1 MANKIFIFLLF
12 KYSLNMLIF
21 PFKQAPEHKNGDI
34 TIDSPKYNGTHF
46 AIDNFNTKL
55 YTEIKIGNP
64 YQKVKVILAAE
75 ECAFKIG
82 KSRKCIHSDEYL
94 SYYNRNKS
102 NDFIYTPVYS
112 ATDMD
117 FNYEKG
123 STAEDTIY
131 AYTDMNLQNEIPF
144 KNVGFFLGSDTDDKL
159 CGIIGL
165 EMDTVICDRIYN
177 IVKDCKNKKY
187 INNYNFILKY
197 NSFNDGLFI
206 IGSEFKDVINNYDE
220 NKTFTAQLTS
230 RVGVYRFGFDISKII
245 LAGEKNITLDT
256 KVSGEIFN
264 DNYFI
269 VAGAKHLKTYRAS
282 FFEEYLGKGICA
294 INKYD
299 DNPELA
305 LSDKFSVIECTKGK
319 FGGNDLKLLPKFEM
333 YLQNYYEEKKFVF
346 DYKDLF
352 TETKYKYFFNIVFEN
367 VNRTKLQLGKIFLKK
382 YPINFNFENNKRVV
396 EVYDVL
402 YQNPDYGNEEEE
414 VKNRKNNIALYII
427 IIIVLIGIT
436 GVLGY
441 YLGKYL
447 NKIRKKRANELAD
460 DFDYKPDIAIEPE
473 SENAINS

>member
-1 MANKIFIFLLF
+1 MVNKIFIFLLF
-12 KYSLNMLIF
+12 KYSLNMMIF
-21 PFKQAPEHKNGDI
+21 PFKQAPENKNGDI

-64 YQKVKVILAAE
+64 YQKVKVLLAAE

-82 KSRKCIHSDEYL
+82 KSKKCIYSDEYL

-102 NDFIYTPVYS
+102 NDFTYTPVHTM
-112 ATDMD
+112 TDMD
-117 FNYEKG
+117 FNYEQG

-144 KNVGFFLGSDTDDKL
+144 KNVGFYLGSDTNDKL

-165 EMDTVICDRIYN
+165 EMDNIVCQRIYN

-197 NSFNDGLFI
+197 NSLNEGLFI
-206 IGSEFKDVINNYDE
+206 IGSEFKDVIDNYDE
-220 NKTFTAQLTS
+220 NKTFTAQMTS
-230 RVGVYRFGFDISKII
+230 RVGVYRYGFDISKII
-245 LAGEKNITLDT
+245 LSGTKKVTMDT
-256 KVSGEIFN
+256 DVSGEIYN

-269 VAGAKHLKTYRAS
+269 VAGAKHLKSYRDA
-282 FFEEYLGKGICA
+282 FFEEYLGKKICF

-299 DNPELA
+299 NNPELTM
-305 LSDKFSVIECTKGK
+305 SEKYSIIECNKGK
-319 FGGNDLKLLPKFEM
+319 FGDNDFKKFPNFEM
-333 YLQNYYEEKKFVF
+333 YLGNYFEEKKFVF

-352 TETKYKYFFNIVFEN
+352 TETKYKYFFNIIFEDI
-367 VNRTKLQLGKIFLKK
+367 NRTKFELGKIFLKK
-382 YPINFNFENNKRVV
+382 YPINFNFENNKKVI
-396 EVYDVL
+396 EIYDVL
-402 YQNPDYGNEEEE
+402 FQYPDYNTEEEG
-414 VKNRKNNIALYII
+414 KNEKSNVALYII

-447 NKIRKKRANELAD
+447 NKMRKKRANELTD
-460 DFDYKPDIAIEPE
+460 DFDYKPEFSIEPE